1 MKFKVKLKKRS
12 RMYVTFFACIAGLWL
27 LVTRFGLSVDDLIH
41 YGLMCGLLVLILV
54 VAAAFVGGL
63 LRLIKHLNER

>member
-1 MKFKVKLKKRS
+1 
-12 RMYVTFFACIAGLWL
+12 MYVTFFACIAGLWL